1 MNNYYLRVEGV
12 NLSLFI
18 YDTNDLNTIRG
29 GGLLLLNAM
38 NRISHK
44 LNNLKPVTQGASW
57 GLFAFQASNDHR
69 AVEVARKA
77 SELLAKDEYQHATF
91 VVDVLPTGNPEA
103 YTTVRDRLHA
113 LNRWRQM
120 QSPSMALPQPQQ
132 SFQSSG
138 DPVCELDQ
146 VRPSTGEPV
155 KVQDTDRRVSAA
167 VRDRRCYGQKQKQK
181 FYEKITGVNAEYVR
195 EFEELTSNSNKGNLN
210 HKMAVIYLDGNDF
223 GKTARDY
230 CTSSERQKEFDD
242 TLRKKYQNSALKTLL
257 EKISQCQDWKNRDK
271 IRLETLLWGGDEIIW
286 VVPAWKGWWMLGYF
300 FQITRGNNGG
310 EKWEI
315 DGKELTHAA
324 GLVFCHHNAPIHPI
338 VDLAKKLG
346 DLAKQ
351 DKTTNRVAY
360 QILESFDHTGADLAR
375 VREMR
380 SGPRICDKELL
391 LYGDAMLDIEDAAK
405 WFKGNLPKRRLYRIV
420 DTLIAGGDI
429 RKMVGAMPEL
439 KNKEG
444 KVAKDKVETCF
455 GSGDAK
461 WLHML
466 ELWDY
471 IGA

>member
-29 GGLLLLNAM
+29 GGLLLLDAV
-38 NRISHK
+38 NRVSDQ
-44 LNNLKPVTQGASW
+44 LNDLKPITQGASW
-57 GLFAFQASNDHR
+57 GLFAFQASNDHQ
-69 AVEVARKA
+69 AAKVAR
-77 SELLAKDEYQHATF
+77 EVRTLLAEDEYQHATF
-91 VVDVLPTGNPEA
+91 VVDVLPTGNPEV
-103 YTTVRDRLHA
+103 YTTVRDRLHT

-120 QSPSMALPQPQQ
+120 QSPSMALPQQ
-132 SFQSSG
+132 SSPSSG

-181 FYEKITGVNAEYVR
+181 FYEKITGITAEYVR
-195 EFEELTSNSNKGNLN
+195 EFDELTSNPDKGNLN

-230 CTSSERQKEFDD
+230 CTSAKKQKQFDD
-242 TLRKKYQNSALKTLL
+242 TLRKKYQNGALTTLL
-257 EKISQCQDWKNRDK
+257 KEINKCQDWKNGDK

-315 DGKELTHAA
+315 DGTELTHAA
-324 GLVFCHHNAPIHPI
+324 GMVFCHHNAPIHPI
-338 VDLAKKLG
+338 VDLAKNLG

-360 QILESFDHTGADLAR
+360 QILESFDHTGADLTR
-375 VREMR
+375 VRKMR

-391 LYGDAMLDIEDAAK
+391 LYGDAMLDIENAVK
-405 WFKGNLPKRRLYRIV
+405 WFRDKLPKRRLYRIV
-420 DTLIAGGDI
+420 DTLIAGDDI
-429 RKMVGAMPEL
+429 RKMVGAIPEL
-439 KNKEG
+439 NNRDDEGRKETL
-444 KVAKDKVETCF
+444 DKCF
-455 GSGDAK
+455 GTGDAK
-461 WLHML
+461 WLHLL